1 MDWGHIVSETLRA
14 AVGQEAIVFALA
26 AIGLNLHFGYTG
38 LLNFGQAG
46 FLAMG
51 AYSTGI
57 CVEYLHWSLWAGVAV
72 GIVAA
77 ILLAVIL
84 GLPTLRLR
92 ADYLAIVTIAA
103 AEIIRLIARSVTFG
117 HITGGSSGINGYAD
131 AFYEVNPLGDGT
143 YGFGPWRFDEDRL
156 WVLIVGWTLVA
167 LASLVV
173 FLLVRSPWG
182 RVIKSIREDEDAARS
197 LGKNVYAYKM
207 QSLVVGGVIGAFGGM
222 VFAIGNQSVQA
233 DNYGTATTFL
243 ALTAVIL
250 GGTSRVPGPVVGAM
264 ILWAVIS
271 FTENIL
277 RQASAEGL
285 LPTSIISGTQVGIV
299 RFMLVGVALMALPI
313 FRPQGIFGNR
323 REITFESR

>member
-1 MDWGHIVSETLRA
+1 MDWGQIFGDTLRA
-14 AVGQEAIVFALA
+14 CVGQEAVVFALA

-51 AYSTGI
+51 AYGTGI
-57 CVEYLHWSLWAGVAV
+57 SVEYFHWSLWTGVAV
-72 GIVAA
+72 GITASVV
-77 ILLAVIL
+77 LALIL

-92 ADYLAIVTIAA
+92 SDYLAIVTIAA
-103 AEIIRLIARSVTFG
+103 AEIIRLVARSVTFG
-117 HITGGSSGINGYAD
+117 PITGGSSGISGYAGE
-131 AFYEVNPLGDGT
+131 FYDLNPFGDGT
-143 YGFGPWRFDEDRL
+143 YGFGPLRFDENRL
-156 WVLIVGWTLVA
+156 WVLVVGWTLVA

-173 FLLVRSPWG
+173 LLLVRSPWG

-207 QSLVVGGVIGAFGGM
+207 QSLVVGGVIGSFGGM

-250 GGTSRVPGPVVGAM
+250 GGTARVPGPVVGAM
-264 ILWAVIS
+264 ILWGVIS
-271 FTENIL
+271 LTENIL

-285 LPTSIISGTQVGIV
+285 LPTSVISGTQVGIV
-299 RFMLVGVALMALPI
+299 RFMLVGLALMALPI

-323 REITFESR
+323 REISFDAR

>member
-1 MDWGHIVSETLRA
+1 MDWGQIVSETLRA
-14 AVGQEAIVFALA
+14 AVGQEAVVFALA

-57 CVEYLHWSLWAGVAV
+57 CVEYLGWSLWAGVGV
-72 GIVAA
+72 GVVAA
-77 ILLAVIL
+77 IVLALVL

-92 ADYLAIVTIAA
+92 SDYLAIVTIAA

-117 HITGGSSGINGYAD
+117 HITGGSSGINGYAGG
-131 AFYEVNPLGDGT
+131 FYDLNPFGDGT
-143 YGFGPWRFDEDRL
+143 YGFGPFQFDENRL
-156 WVLIVGWTLVA
+156 WVLVVGWTLVGI
-167 LASLVV
+167 ASVVV

-207 QSLVVGGVIGAFGGM
+207 QSLVVGGVIGSFGGM
-222 VFAIGNQSVQA
+222 IFAIGNQSVQA

-250 GGTSRVPGPVVGAM
+250 GGTSRVPGPIVGAM
-264 ILWAVIS
+264 ILWGVIS
-271 FTENIL
+271 FTENVL
-277 RQASAEGL
+277 RQATTQGYI
-285 LPTSIISGTQVGIV
+285 PTSIIGGTQVGIV
-299 RFMLVGVALMALPI
+299 RFMLVGAALMALPV
-313 FRPQGIFGNR
+313 FRPQGIFGSR
-323 REITFESR
+323 REITLESR